1 MNELRKI
8 ELPAELCRAAEERF
22 RQLGPLEEILTAAL
36 RELVRDDAVKMD
48 EREQLVIEE
57 RLKALG
63 YV

>member
-1 MNELRKI
+1 MNELRKV
-8 ELPAELCRAAEERF
+8 ELPAELCRALEEQF
-22 RQLGPLEEILTAAL
+22 VQLGSLEEILTVAL

>member
-1 MNELRKI
+1 MNELRTVV
-8 ELPAELCRAAEERF
+8 LPAELCRALEEQF
-22 RQLGPLEEILTAAL
+22 VQLGSLEEILTAAL